1 MKETVVITAKIE
13 QGVVNVLQPGVVLFD
28 QLSESAKQRAVDDF
42 CQFYLKEYRHG
53 SLEILTEFPIQY
65 EIEQINHD
73 IQQNRSFHPARLQAF
88 LVEND
93 SQLFGNIL
101 NAINESFLE
110 NGAMANHHD
119 YEDWYQE
126 QYDAIK
132 PGL

>member
-1 MKETVVITAKIE
+1 MTVNFE
-13 QGVVNVLQPGVVLFD
+13 QGVINVLQPGVVLFD
-28 QLSESAKQRAVDDF
+28 QLSESAKQRAVNDF
-42 CQFYLKEYRHG
+42 CRFYLKEYQHG
-53 SLEILTEFPIQY
+53 SLEILTAFPIQY

-73 IQQNRSFHPARLQAF
+73 IQQNSSFHPARLQTF
-88 LVEND
+88 LIQND
-93 SQLFGNIL
+93 SQLFSNIL
-101 NAINESFLE
+101 TAINESFLE